1 MYCRLLEEVVEC
13 CMRANEGTPKGSLIL
28 PPFHIGLFTGYSP
41 IDFFA
46 TYTPSKARSQGGMG
60 DVSPRGMYPPGLGCF
75 LPSFIFCLK
84 YIVLIYIFY
93 MLYGRA
99 IEKSTT
105 KKGNKK

>member
-1 MYCRLLEEVVEC
+1 
-13 CMRANEGTPKGSLIL
+13 
-28 PPFHIGLFTGYSP
+28 
-41 IDFFA
+41 
-46 TYTPSKARSQGGMG
+46 MG

-84 YIVLIYIFY
+84 YIVLFYIFY
-93 MLYGRA
+93 MLYGRS